1 MRRQGSYLLALVV
14 CLLGWSGPACCEEVR
29 GVVTDPSG
37 AVISGAI
44 VRVQSAGRM
53 IASAKSDEKGAYALH
68 IEHQEVAVGAL
79 QISITAP
86 GFAAANSPL
95 DFSGSALVNWSVHL
109 EIATASEQIHVEAK
123 RLPFQDQL
131 DMSEVRE
138 SSARDLG
145 EALTAVD
152 GISKIRQGG
161 IANDVVVRGFQ
172 QNNVTVLIDGARIYG
187 ACPGHMDPAAQQVD
201 FAEVERVD
209 IVKGA
214 FDLDSAGSL
223 GAELQVVTKTPPF
236 GLHFTPS
243 LSFGSF
249 NFFNPSATVSFGN
262 SKFRVLAGYSY
273 RVSDPYKDGS
283 GKSFLDYANYSSAAL
298 NKHAFDINTGWFNAA
313 WTPSGDQTLS
323 LSYTRQQSGLVFSPY
338 QTMDSDYDHADRA
351 TMKYEIHNLASFV
364 SAIRLEGY
372 LTQVIHFMSD
382 RYRTSAEMAMGS
394 PWMMAA
400 EPRSRTGGGQAEFDA
415 GKDLTF
421 GFEGYHRNWNMLDF
435 MNMSGMMSMNPAL
448 PNVDTNLAGAFADY
462 HHSFSDRFRLSGG
475 LRFDHAAMS
484 TGVPGLDTDLYFA
497 YQNTRSTSNSNN
509 YGSGNLRLS
518 YTLPRQIELFAGA
531 GVTGRVPDAE
541 ERFIQEFSMT
551 ESYIGNPNLPVV
563 RNTEATAGAIY
574 RHGSS
579 YFKPTVFF
587 SDLDNYILVNDQ
599 PLLNP
604 MMGMTGISSS
614 ARSFTNVDAHIY
626 GGEVSYGVSLPAGF
640 SLRGGSSY
648 SRGTNDP
655 KPEAGVFS
663 TNLPEMPPF
672 RTWAALRYTHHWG
685 FVEVGGTGVGRQG
698 LVDTDLHE
706 TPTPGYGLMNAKLGL
721 LLRKWTASLVVD
733 NLLNRFYYE
742 NLSYYRDPFASGTK
756 IPEPG
761 RNFFAQVRY
770 SF

>member
-1 MRRQGSYLLALVV
+1 MRRNVVSVLLLAICLLAL
-14 CLLGWSGPACCEEVR
+14 SRSACPEEVR

-37 AVISGAI
+37 AVIPGAI
-44 VRVQSAGRM
+44 VEVQSSGRV
-53 IASAKSDEKGAYALH
+53 IASAKTDEKGAYALPIQH
-68 IEHQEVAVGAL
+68 RQALGSAL

-86 GFAAANSPL
+86 GFAATNSPL
-95 DFSGSALVNWSVHL
+95 DFSRSPVVNWSVRL
-109 EIATASEQIHVEAK
+109 EIAAASEQIHVEAK
-123 RLPFQDQL
+123 SVPFQDQL

-138 SSARDLG
+138 SSAKDVG

-152 GISKIRQGG
+152 GIFKIRQGG

-172 QNNVTVLIDGARIYG
+172 QENVNFLIDGARIYG
-187 ACPGHMDPAAQQVD
+187 ACPGHMDPPAQHVD

-214 FDLDSAGSL
+214 FDMDSAGSL
-223 GAELQVVTKTPPF
+223 GAELSVVTKTPPL

-249 NFFNPSATVSFGN
+249 NFFNPSATVSLGN

-283 GKSFLDYANYSSAAL
+283 GKSFLAYANYSSAAL
-298 NKHAFDINTGWFNAA
+298 NQHAFDINTGWFEAE
-313 WTPSGDQTLS
+313 WTPSGDQTVS
-323 LSYTRQQSGLVFSPY
+323 VSYMRQQSGLVLSPY
-338 QTMDSDYDHADRA
+338 ETMDSDYDNADRA
-351 TMKYEIHNLASFV
+351 TLKYEVGNLSGV
-364 SAIRLEGY
+364 VRAIRVEGY
-372 LTQVIHFMSD
+372 FTQVIHFMSD

-400 EPRSRTGGGQAEFDA
+400 EPRSRTAGGQAELDV
-415 GKDLTF
+415 GKEVTF

-448 PNVDTNLAGAFADY
+448 PNVDTDLAGAFADY
-462 HHSFSDRFRLSGG
+462 YHSFSERFRLSGG

-484 TGVPGLDTDLYFA
+484 TGVVGLDPDLYFA

-509 YGSGNLRLS
+509 CGSGNLRLS

-541 ERFIQEFSMT
+541 ERYLLETSM
-551 ESYIGNPNLPVV
+551 SGPDIGNPNLPVV
-563 RNTEATAGAIY
+563 RNTEATAGAFY
-574 RHGSS
+574 RRGSS
-579 YFKPTVFF
+579 YFKPNLFF
-587 SDLDNYILVNDQ
+587 STLDNYILVNDQ

-604 MMGMTGISSS
+604 MMGTSSS
-614 ARSFTNVDAHIY
+614 AHSFSNVDAHIY
-626 GGEVSYGVSLPAGF
+626 GGEVSYGFSLPAGF

-648 SRGTNDP
+648 SRGTNAP
-655 KPEAGVFS
+655 KPEAGIFD

-672 RTWAALRYTHHWG
+672 RTWAALRYTHHWS
-685 FVEVGGTGVGRQG
+685 FAEVGGTGVGRQG

-706 TPTPGYGLMNAKLGL
+706 TPTAGYGLLNVKLGL
-721 LLRKWTASLVVD
+721 LCRKWSASIMVD

-742 NLSYYRDPFASGTK
+742 NLSYYRDPFASGVK

-761 RNFFAQVRY
+761 RNFFGQVKY

>member
-1 MRRQGSYLLALVV
+1 MRRNVFGVVVLAL
-14 CLLGWSGPACCEEVR
+14 CLFVFNRAACAEEVR

-37 AVISGAI
+37 AVISGA
-44 VRVQSAGRM
+44 VVQVQAAGR
-53 IASAKSDEKGAYALH
+53 IVASGKTDEKGAYVLQ
-68 IEHQEVAVGAL
+68 IEHQQAAAGAL

-86 GFAAANSPL
+86 GFAAANSQL
-95 DFSGSALVNWSVHL
+95 DFSRSPVVNWSVRL
-109 EIATASEQIHVEAK
+109 EIAAASEQIHVEAK
-123 RLPFQDQL
+123 SVPFQDQL

-138 SSARDLG
+138 SSAKDVG

-152 GISKIRQGG
+152 GVFKIRKGG

-172 QNNVTVLIDGARIYG
+172 QNNVSFLIDGARIYG
-187 ACPGHMDPAAQQVD
+187 ACPGHMDPAAQHVD
-201 FAEVERVD
+201 FAEVERVE

-214 FDLDSAGSL
+214 FDVNSAGSL
-223 GAELQVVTKTPPF
+223 GAELQVVTKTPPL

-249 NFFNPSATVSFGN
+249 DYFNPSATVSLGN
-262 SKFRVLAGYSY
+262 AEFRVLAGYSY

-298 NKHAFDINTGWFNAA
+298 NKLAFDINTGWFDAE
-313 WTPSGDQTLS
+313 WTPSRDQTLS
-323 LSYTRQQSGLVFSPY
+323 LAYTRQESGLVLYPY
-338 QTMDSDYDHADRA
+338 ETMDSDYDNADR
-351 TMKYEIHNLASFV
+351 TTLKYEIGNLSGAV
-364 SAIRLEGY
+364 RAIRVEGY
-372 LTQVIHFMSD
+372 FTQVIHFMSD

-400 EPRSRTGGGQAEFDA
+400 DARSRTAGGRAEFDL
-415 GKDLTF
+415 GKEMTF
-421 GFEGYHRNWNMLDF
+421 GFEGYHRNWNMMDF
-435 MNMSGMMSMNPAL
+435 MNMSGMMSMNPSL

-462 HHSFSDRFRLSGG
+462 HHSFSDRLWLSGG

-484 TGVPGLDTDLYFA
+484 TGVAGLNTDLYFA
-497 YQNTRSTSNSNN
+497 YQDTRSTHHTDN

-518 YTLPRQIELFAGA
+518 YTLPQEIELFAGA

-541 ERFIQEFSMT
+541 ERYLLESSM
-551 ESYIGNPNLPVV
+551 SGPDIGNPNLPAV

-574 RHGSS
+574 RRGSS
-579 YFKPTVFF
+579 YFKPTLFF
-587 SDLDNYILVNDQ
+587 SNLDNYILVNDQ

-604 MMGMTGISSS
+604 MMGMSSS

-648 SRGTNDP
+648 SCGTNAP
-655 KPEAGVFS
+655 KPEAGVFN

-685 FVEVGGTGVGRQG
+685 FAEIGGTGVGRQG

-706 TPTPGYGLMNAKLGL
+706 TPTAGYGLLNVKLGL
-721 LLRKWTASLVVD
+721 LWRKWTASIVVD
-733 NLLNRFYYE
+733 NLLDRFYYE
-742 NLSYYRDPFASGTK
+742 NLSYYRDPFASGVK

-761 RNFFAQVRY
+761 RNFFGQVKY
-770 SF
+770 GF

>member
-1 MRRQGSYLLALVV
+1 MLPGGSF
-14 CLLGWSGPACCEEVR
+14 
-29 GVVTDPSG
+29 
-37 AVISGAI
+37 
-44 VRVQSAGRM
+44 
-53 IASAKSDEKGAYALH
+53 
-68 IEHQEVAVGAL
+68 EHQQAAAAAL
-79 QISITAP
+79 QISVTAP

-95 DFSGSALVNWSVHL
+95 DFSRSALVDWSVRL
-109 EIATASEQIHVEAK
+109 EIANASEQIHVEAK
-123 RLPFQDQL
+123 SRPFQDQL

-138 SSARDLG
+138 SSAKDVG

-152 GISKIRQGG
+152 GIFKIRQGG

-172 QNNVTVLIDGARIYG
+172 QDNVNFLIDGARIYG
-187 ACPGHMDPAAQQVD
+187 ACPGHMDPPAQQVD
-201 FAEVERVD
+201 FAEVDHVE
-209 IVKGA
+209 IVMGA

-223 GAELQVVTKTPPF
+223 GAELQVVTKTPPL

-249 NFFNPSATVSFGN
+249 NFFNPSATASLGN

-283 GKSFLDYANYSSAAL
+283 GKSFLAYANYSSAAL
-298 NKHAFDINTGWFNAA
+298 NQPAFDINTGWFDAE

-323 LSYTRQQSGLVFSPY
+323 LSYTRQQSGLVLYPY

-351 TMKYEIHNLASFV
+351 TLKYEIHNLASVV
-364 SAIRLEGY
+364 SAIRFEGY
-372 LTQVIHFMSD
+372 FTQVIHFMSD

-400 EPRSRTGGGQAEFDA
+400 EPRSRTAGGRAEFDV
-415 GKDLTF
+415 GKELTF
-421 GFEGYHRNWNMLDF
+421 GFEGYHRNWNMMDF
-435 MNMSGMMSMNPAL
+435 MNMSGMMSRNPSL

-462 HHSFSDRFRLSGG
+462 HHSFSDRFRLSSG

-497 YQNTRSTSNSNN
+497 YQNTRSTSHTDN

-518 YTLPRQIELFAGA
+518 YALPREIELFAGA
-531 GVTGRVPDAE
+531 AVTGRVPDAE
-541 ERFIQEFSMT
+541 ERYLLESSM
-551 ESYIGNPNLPVV
+551 SGPDIGNPNLPVV

-579 YFKPTVFF
+579 YFKPTLFF
-587 SDLDNYILVNDQ
+587 SNLDNYILVNDQ

-604 MMGMTGISSS
+604 MMGMTGMSSS
-614 ARSFTNVDAHIY
+614 VRSFTNVDAHIY

-648 SRGTNDP
+648 SRGTNAR

-685 FVEVGGTGVGRQG
+685 FAEVGGTGVGRQG

-706 TPTPGYGLMNAKLGL
+706 TPTAGYGLLSVKLGL
-721 LLRKWTASLVVD
+721 LCRKWTASIVVD

-742 NLSYYRDPFASGTK
+742 NLSYYRDPFASGVK

-761 RNFFAQVRY
+761 RNFFAQVKY
-770 SF
+770 GF